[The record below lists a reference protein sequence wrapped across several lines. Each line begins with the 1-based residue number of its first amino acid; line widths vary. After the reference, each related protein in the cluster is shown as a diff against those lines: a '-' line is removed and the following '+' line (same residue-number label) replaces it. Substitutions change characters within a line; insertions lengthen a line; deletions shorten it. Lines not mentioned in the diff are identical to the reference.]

1 MSKCILDI
9 KFDITD
15 TARDLAMDNGGFTY
29 IHGERDSLR
38 ITDNTLAELSAKMP
52 LEKCYS
58 LQAMEIEQPTSSVHL
73 MSLLRSI

>member
-38 ITDNTLAELSAKMP
+38 MREGEIQFGVKRDLVEE
-52 LEKCYS
+52 EKEK
-58 LQAMEIEQPTSSVHL
+58 EISFKRALFYWRERFT
-73 MSLLRSI
+73 